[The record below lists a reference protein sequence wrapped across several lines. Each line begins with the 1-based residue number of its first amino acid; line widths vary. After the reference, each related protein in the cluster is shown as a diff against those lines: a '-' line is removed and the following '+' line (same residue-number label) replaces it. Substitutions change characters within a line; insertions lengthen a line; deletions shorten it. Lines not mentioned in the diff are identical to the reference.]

1 MVLKEMLVTVAG
13 FVGGFVSILASN
25 GSSVTLPSLE
35 LFGLPEHAA
44 NGTNRLSVVAL
55 GLIGTI
61 HFSREGLIDWRKG
74 AWMAALIALGTMV
87 GSIADVDLSD
97 AVLDAVVIAGL
108 FLVLG
113 MLLLRPSHWLQG
125 KGEALRP
132 FGWAQA
138 AVYFAIG
145 VYAGLVVLGSG
156 FFILAALVLLS
167 GYDLRHGN
175 AMKAFILLV
184 VGLQS
189 LFVFADRSEVDWV
202 AGAPLALGSA
212 LGAYLAARLATNVW
226 AGGRGVWAGRRA
238 AGPRQCPRGLPG
250 RAAGHQSMDEGV
262 GLPLPRARG
271 RGVDRLSD
279 NDRQRKIRTVSLRW
293 RVSDPCLH
301 PGPLAYTLA

>member
-1 MVLKEMLVTVAG
+1 MVLKEILVTVAG

-25 GSSVTLPSLE
+25 GSSVTLPALE

-97 AVLDAVVIAGL
+97 AVLDAVVIVGL

-113 MLLLRPSHWLQG
+113 MILLKPSHWLQG
-125 KGEALRP
+125 KGGALRP

-189 LFVFADRSEVDWV
+189 LFVFADRGEVDWI

-212 LGAYLAARLATNVW
+212 LGAYLAARLATKVW
-226 AGGRGVWAGRRA
+226 TRVWVYRF
-238 AGPRQCPRGLPG
+238 L
-250 RAAGHQSMDEGV
+250 V
-262 GLPLPRARG
+262 
-271 RGVDRLSD
+271 
-279 NDRQRKIRTVSLRW
+279 
-293 RVSDPCLH
+293 
-301 PGPLAYTLA
+301 LAVVASIGYLIMTDSGKFLQLV